1 MPETYVRP
9 RATSWDSVFGGW
21 LAALGSL
28 AIFFPLGALGVGM
41 SPAGQMRAD
50 DPALAFPLVLALFVS
65 WLSGG
70 YVAGRMAG
78 YRRSWHGLMSAMWG
92 LFVGLVIALVAGG
105 NAGDFASVGASLPR
119 LDLSD
124 FGNATVFGFVLGIA
138 GLILGGWL
146 GGMLAPAPLV
156 RVVERA
162 PASAPVVERRRE
174 VVDGWPAAA
183 EPAYRHRPAGQ
194 RHELRDAPERDGEV
208 RRQEETEVRS

>member
-1 MPETYVRP
+1 
-9 RATSWDSVFGGW
+9 
-21 LAALGSL
+21 
-28 AIFFPLGALGVGM
+28 
-41 SPAGQMRAD
+41 
-50 DPALAFPLVLALFVS
+50 
-65 WLSGG
+65 
-70 YVAGRMAG
+70 MAG
-78 YRRSWHGLMSAMWG
+78 YRRIWHGLESAMWG

-183 EPAYRHRPAGQ
+183 EPAYPPRAAGPRHRV
-194 RHELRDAPERDGEV
+194 RDPPQRDGEW
-208 RRQEETEVRS
+208 RHPEETQGRG